1 MTHILQTTTKNT
13 AALIS
18 KIKIRSTSPTRKNRP
33 TPGKSPKWC
42 EPLGE
47 CGRTIAE
54 LARSIEKDFLEIGG
68 KLQDY
73 TLNSRQISDLTTQ
86 IREIMTGS
94 EITGGIEGLSLILES
109 LQQHLTSLE
118 GQFDKRSDILSHYL
132 DVIGRVVSSLEEFRM
147 LVLNLNM
154 LGFFTQVENAHIS
167 STDTGFASLA
177 NDVKTL
183 GLSIEG
189 KTKNIITESEQLA
202 ILIRHTFSDVM
213 QLEKNRQAES
223 RNILTNTITNQE
235 SLAGKHDQ
243 ATDAARNLASR
254 SEKISASIGEI
265 VSAVQFN
272 DITRQQLEH
281 VTEALDNLC
290 DILINDP
297 EHANL
302 SEDGKAAMVMD
313 MCRLQSAQLKQSRNK
328 ITDAVDDIIK
338 NMREISSSVSHMLSD
353 TQQIA
358 WASDIDGLAFMEEI
372 DSGIGSVVN
381 GLTNTSRE
389 QLEMEKTMQSV
400 SATVEN
406 MSGFVMDIERLGQE
420 LQLIALNARI
430 KAAHIGLEGAALDTI
445 SGSIYELSKNSR
457 HDTRAISEIL
467 TDVVN
472 TAQQFASRSD
482 SGISQQEQVAMEMSE
497 KLKQFLESLHATGD
511 QVLGVLSE
519 VSMLG
524 NRLANQISDTA
535 DSIDFHLELNARIT
549 DEIKNLDDIAGKA
562 QDICGTRSSS
572 HDSQYIAQ
580 LKQRYTMQS
589 EREIHQ
595 EQLKEDNTHET
606 AASENDESE
615 FGDNV
620 DLF

>member
-1 MTHILQTTTKNT
+1 
-13 AALIS
+13 
-18 KIKIRSTSPTRKNRP
+18 
-33 TPGKSPKWC
+33 
-42 EPLGE
+42 
-47 CGRTIAE
+47 
-54 LARSIEKDFLEIGG
+54 
-68 KLQDY
+68 
-73 TLNSRQISDLTTQ
+73 
-86 IREIMTGS
+86 
-94 EITGGIEGLSLILES
+94 
-109 LQQHLTSLE
+109 
-118 GQFDKRSDILSHYL
+118 
-132 DVIGRVVSSLEEFRM
+132 
-147 LVLNLNM
+147 
-154 LGFFTQVENAHIS
+154 
-167 STDTGFASLA
+167 
-177 NDVKTL
+177 
-183 GLSIEG
+183 
-189 KTKNIITESEQLA
+189 
-202 ILIRHTFSDVM
+202 M